1 MKLSKKIKFSEKKPL
16 LIAEISA
23 NHGGNKKKFFKL
35 INSAFENGA
44 DMVKIQTYEP
54 EDITVNE
61 KKDYLKIKKGLWK
74 NRYLWDLYK
83 KAHTPFSW
91 HEEAFKI
98 AKKKN
103 KIIFSSPFSIRAVDL
118 LEKLKNPIYKI
129 SSFEI
134 TDFKLINYIA
144 SKMKPIIISTGMS
157 SINEVKKA
165 IKEIN
170 KFHNKVII
178 MHCVSNYPT
187 KLKDSCL
194 GNIFSLKKVFKKN
207 LIGLSDHTQDIYSS
221 ITSLPLGIVA
231 IEKHFRLDDHQKSED
246 YEFSL
251 TPKMF
256 KSLKQKTDELTYSL
270 SKKSNNNLNSYNIK
284 FRRSLFASKEIL
296 KNDLINSQNIIALRP
311 SVGIPAENYFSI
323 LGKKSKKK
331 IKKNSPIFKH
341 DLK

>member
-1 MKLSKKIKFSEKKPL
+1 MNLTKKFKFSEKKPI

-23 NHGGNKKKFFKL
+23 NHNGNKKKFFRL
-35 INSAFENGA
+35 INSAFDSGA

-54 EDITVNE
+54 KDITIND

-74 NRYLWDLYK
+74 NRYFWDLYK
-83 KAHTPFSW
+83 EAQTPFSW
-91 HEEAFKI
+91 HEDAFKI
-98 AKKKN
+98 AQKRKKL
-103 KIIFSSPFSIRAVDL
+103 IFSSPFSIRAVDL
-118 LEKLKNPIYKI
+118 LEKLNTPIYKI

-144 SKMKPIIISTGMS
+144 SKMKAIIISTGMS
-157 SINEVKKA
+157 FLIEVKRA

-178 MHCVSNYPT
+178 MHCVSKYPT

-194 GNIFSLKKVFKKN
+194 GNISSLKKEFKKN

-221 ITSLPLGIVA
+221 IASISLGIVA
-231 IEKHFRLDDHQKSED
+231 IEKHFRLDEDKKSAD
-246 YEFSL
+246 YNFSL

-256 KSLKQKTDELTYSL
+256 KNLKKAINDVSYSL
-270 SKKSNNNLNSYNIK
+270 QQKNNNNLNNYNIK
-284 FRRSLFASKEIL
+284 FRRSIFASKEIE
-296 KNDLINSQNIIALRP
+296 KNEIINDENIKALRP
-311 SVGIPAENYFSI
+311 TVGITADNYFNI
-323 LGKKSKKK
+323 LGKKTKKK
-331 IKKNSPIFKH
+331 IKKNSPIYKL

>member
-1 MKLSKKIKFSEKKPL
+1 MNITKKFKFSEKRPL

-23 NHGGNKKKFFKL
+23 NHAGNKKKFFRL
-35 INSAFENGA
+35 INSAFESGA

-61 KKDYLKIKKGLWK
+61 KKDYLKIKEGLWK

-83 KAHTPFSW
+83 EAHTPFSW
-91 HEEAFKI
+91 HKEAFKI
-98 AKKKN
+98 AKKK
-103 KIIFSSPFSIRAVDL
+103 KKLIFSSPFSIRAVDF
-118 LEKLKNPIYKI
+118 LEKLNTPIYKI

-157 SINEVKKA
+157 SLNEIKRA

-194 GNIFSLKKVFKKN
+194 GNILSLKKIFKKN

-221 ITSLPLGIVA
+221 ITSLPLGVVA
-231 IEKHFRLDDHQKSED
+231 IEKHFRLDDNQKSAD
-246 YEFSL
+246 YDFSL
-251 TPKMF
+251 TPKIF
-256 KSLKQKTDELTYSL
+256 KNLKEKIDELTFSL
-270 SKKSNNNLNSYNIK
+270 AKKSNNNLNSYNIK
-284 FRRSLFASKEIL
+284 FRRSIFASKEIL
-296 KNDLINSQNIIALRP
+296 KNEVINSQNITTLRP
-311 SVGIPAENYFSI
+311 AVGIPAENYFNI

>member
-1 MKLSKKIKFSEKKPL
+1 MNLSKKIKFSKKKPL

-35 INSAFENGA
+35 INSAFESGA

-118 LEKLKNPIYKI
+118 LEKLKTPIYKI

-194 GNIFSLKKVFKKN
+194 GNILSLKKIFKKN

-221 ITSLPLGIVA
+221 IASLPLGIVA

-251 TPKMF
+251 NPKMF
-256 KSLKQKTDELTYSL
+256 KI
-270 SKKSNNNLNSYNIK
+270 SN
-284 FRRSLFASKEIL
+284 
-296 KNDLINSQNIIALRP
+296 
-311 SVGIPAENYFSI
+311 
-323 LGKKSKKK
+323 
-331 IKKNSPIFKH
+331 FK
-341 DLK
+341 

>member
-1 MKLSKKIKFSEKKPL
+1 MNLTKKFKFSEKKPI

-23 NHGGNKKKFFKL
+23 NHNGNKKKFFRL
-35 INSAFENGA
+35 INSAFDSGA

-54 EDITVNE
+54 KDITIND

-74 NRYLWDLYK
+74 NRYFWDLYK
-83 KAHTPFSW
+83 EAQTPFSW
-91 HEEAFKI
+91 HEDAFKI
-98 AKKKN
+98 AQKRKKL
-103 KIIFSSPFSIRAVDL
+103 IFSSPFSIRAVDL
-118 LEKLKNPIYKI
+118 LEKLNTPIYKI

-157 SINEVKKA
+157 SLIEVKRA

-178 MHCVSNYPT
+178 MHCVSKYPT

-194 GNIFSLKKVFKKN
+194 GNISSLKKEFKKN

-221 ITSLPLGIVA
+221 IASISLGIVA
-231 IEKHFRLDDHQKSED
+231 IEKHFRLDEDKKSAD
-246 YEFSL
+246 YNFSL

-256 KSLKQKTDELTYSL
+256 KNLKKAINDVSYSL
-270 SKKSNNNLNSYNIK
+270 QQKNNNNLNNYNIK
-284 FRRSLFASKEIL
+284 FRRSIFASKEIE
-296 KNDLINSQNIIALRP
+296 KNEIINDENIKALRP
-311 SVGIPAENYFSI
+311 TVGITADNYFNI
-323 LGKKSKKK
+323 LGKKTKKK
-331 IKKNSPIFKH
+331 IKKNSPIYKL